1 MDDGL
6 GQRGEFGI
14 IDLFREQ
21 GGAAHAWV
29 STGIG
34 DDCAVLD
41 TGGGTSLLVTTD
53 MLAEGVHFLRSGSS
67 PWRLGWKSLAV
78 NISDIAAM
86 GGEPAAAFLALGLTP
101 DIQEKFLL
109 EFRDG
114 LFACAAEYRVDLLG
128 GDTIRTRSDLVFSLT
143 LLGRAASGRVV
154 KRSGARPGDRV
165 MLGGPVGESAAGLQL
180 LGGAT
185 GNLDSAD
192 REQLLRAHLE
202 PHPQVA
208 LGRLL
213 ARNGLARAMID
224 VSDGLLQD
232 LGHICR
238 ESGVGAD
245 IDTGR
250 LPLSDAL
257 CRAAESAGAD
267 PLEWALRGGEDYVLL
282 FCVPPGLEEPA
293 RSAGRGEPGIDLLT
307 IGEITSGPGIR
318 VCRDGIWTETDP
330 AGFTHF

>member
-1 MDDGL
+1 MDDSL
-6 GQRGEFGI
+6 DQRGEFEI

-21 GGAAHAWV
+21 AGERRAWV

-41 TGGGTSLLVTTD
+41 TGGGMSLLVTTD

-101 DIQEKFLL
+101 DIEEKFLL
-109 EFRDG
+109 DFRDG

-128 GDTIRTRSDLVFSLT
+128 GDTIRTRNDLVFSLT
-143 LLGRAASGRVV
+143 LLGRAISGQVV
-154 KRSGARPGDRV
+154 KRSGAQPGDQV

-180 LGGAT
+180 LGGAMV
-185 GNLDSAD
+185 GIDSAD

-202 PHPQVA
+202 PRPQVA

-213 ARNGLARAMID
+213 AREGLVRAMID

-238 ESGVGAD
+238 ESGAGAD
-245 IDTGR
+245 IDTGMIQ
-250 LPLSDAL
+250 LSDAL
-257 CRAAESAGAD
+257 HRAAESAGAD

-282 FCVPPGLEEPA
+282 FCVPPDLQERT
-293 RSAGRGEPGIDLLT
+293 RSAARDELGIELLT
-307 IGEITSGPGIR
+307 IGEMTAGPGIR
-318 VCRDGIWTETDP
+318 VCRSGVWTETDP

>member
-1 MDDGL
+1 MDDSL
-6 GQRGEFGI
+6 GRRGEFGI

-21 GGAAHAWV
+21 AGPGHSWV
-29 STGIG
+29 TAGIG

-53 MLAEGVHFLRSGSS
+53 MLAEGVHFLRSGAS

-86 GGEPAAAFLALGLTP
+86 GGEPAAAFLALGLTA
-101 DIQEKFLL
+101 DLSEKFLL

-143 LLGRAASGRVV
+143 LLGRAPAGQVV
-154 KRSGARPGDRV
+154 TRGGARPGHRV

-180 LGGAT
+180 LGGVT
-185 GNLDSAD
+185 GSVDTGD
-192 REQLLRAHLE
+192 RDQLLKAHLE
-202 PHPQVA
+202 PRPQVA

-213 ARNGLARAMID
+213 AREGMARAMID
-224 VSDGLLQD
+224 ISDGLLQD

-238 ESGVGAD
+238 ESGAGAD
-245 IDTGR
+245 IDAGR
-250 LPLSDAL
+250 LPLSGAL
-257 CRAAESAGAD
+257 RRAAESAGAD

-282 FCVPPGLEEPA
+282 FSVPPDLEEPA
-293 RSAGRGEPGIDLLT
+293 RSAGRDELGIELLT
-307 IGEITSGPGIR
+307 IGEITAGPQIR
-318 VCRDGIWTETDP
+318 VCRDGEWSETDP
-330 AGFTHF
+330 TGFTHF